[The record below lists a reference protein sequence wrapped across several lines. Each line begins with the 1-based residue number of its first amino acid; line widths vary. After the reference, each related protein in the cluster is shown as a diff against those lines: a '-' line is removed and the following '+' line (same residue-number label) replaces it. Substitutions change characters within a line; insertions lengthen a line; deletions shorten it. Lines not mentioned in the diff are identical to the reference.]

1 MDHLIA
7 FGIDPL
13 QGGTGALALSGEYE
27 FIKVK
32 LLEVDHDRKS
42 TGEGKSIMC
51 YDPKVNMESPPFF
64 DRKKTEGRT
73 VPAGHKVRVIG
84 ATVKFT

>member
-1 MDHLIA
+1 MSS
-7 FGIDPL
+7 

-32 LLEVDHDRKS
+32 LLEEVDHDRKS

-51 YDPKVNMESPPFF
+51 YDPKVNMESSPLF
-64 DRKKTEGRT
+64 DKKKLKAVLFLQDT
-73 VPAGHKVRVIG
+73 
-84 ATVKFT
+84 KFV